1 LPYHFLT
8 ITIKYKLMRKVILS
22 LAVLF
27 IISSGWAQTDT
38 TKTKK
43 DEKVK
48 TGFGIG
54 GVPALAYDSDLGFLY
69 GVILNLYNYGDG
81 SNYPNYNQ
89 SLYLEWSRT
98 TKGSGKNIIEYD
110 DRNIFPNTRMKAE
123 VSYLTEQALDF
134 YGFNGYNSYLGNHF
148 LDKESDYYISRLYYR
163 HDRKLLRIGANFE
176 GKLKGDH
183 WRWLGGAKY
192 YGVKIG
198 SIDLAKLNKGKD
210 EADMLPDTVSLYD
223 KYVAW
228 NAIPADQK
236 DGGNTT
242 LLNFGVVYDT
252 RDVESSPGKGMWSEA
267 IIQAAPGFL
276 GNKYSYSRLILTH
289 RQYFSLIKKKLV
301 FAYRISAQTKLTGE
315 MPFYMLPFYIR
326 SNSVKDGLGGSKT
339 LRGILR
345 NRVVGDGVALAN
357 LELRWT
363 FLRTVFLNQN
373 FTITLSG
380 FADAGQVILPYEFNK
395 SGVTAGYGFTK
406 EQNLLMMD
414 YSSEKL
420 HISYGGGLHF
430 ALNTNFIIAVD
441 YGLAGNPQDGK
452 SGLYIALN
460 YIF

>member
-1 LPYHFLT
+1 MKKGFL
-8 ITIKYKLMRKVILS
+8 LFAS
-22 LAVLF
+22 LLIMASV
-27 IISSGWAQTDT
+27 WAQNDSTN
-38 TKTKK
+38 TKK
-43 DEKVK
+43 KEKVK
-48 TGFGIG
+48 TGYSLG

-69 GVILNLYNYGDG
+69 GIILNVYNYGDG

-110 DRNIFPNTRMKAE
+110 ARNIFPNTRLKAE
-123 VSYLTEQALDF
+123 ASYLTEQALDF

-148 LDKESDYYISRLYYR
+148 IDKESDYYISRLYYK
-163 HDRKLLRIGANFE
+163 HDRKLLRLGANFE
-176 GKLKGDH
+176 GKLKGDKL
-183 WRWLGGAKY
+183 RWLGGANFY
-192 YGVKIG
+192 NMKIG
-198 SIDLAKLNKGKD
+198 SIDLEKLNKGKD
-210 EADMLPDTVSLYD
+210 ETEMLPDTVSLYD

-228 NAIPADQK
+228 NVIPEDQK
-236 DGGNTT
+236 DGGHTT

-252 RDVESSPGKGMWSEA
+252 RDIESSPGKGMWSEA

-276 GNKYSYSRLILTH
+276 GNNYAYTRLMLTH
-289 RQYFSLIKKKLV
+289 RQYFTLIKKKLV
-301 FAYRISAQTKLTGE
+301 FAYRLSAQTKLTGE
-315 MPFYMLPFYIR
+315 MPFYMLPFYTR

-363 FLRTVFLNQN
+363 FLRTVIANQN
-373 FTITLSG
+373 FSITLSG
-380 FADAGQVILPYEFNK
+380 FVDAGQVIMPYEFDK

-406 EQNLLMMD
+406 EQNLLMLD
-414 YSSEKL
+414 YNPEKP
-420 HISYGGGLHF
+420 HFSYGGGLHF
-430 ALNTNFIIAVD
+430 ALNTNFIVAVD

-452 SGLYIALN
+452 TGLYIALN